1 MRQPMERTRA
11 PAWALETRLVH
22 EGVMRSSH
30 GETSEALFLTQ
41 GFVYES
47 AESAE
52 RRFLNEEPGYSYSRY
67 SNPTVTMFEE
77 RIASLEGAEAARA
90 TATGMA
96 AVTAA
101 MMGQVQAGDHVVAA
115 RTLFGSCRWVV
126 EDLLPR
132 FGVGCTLVDGPDLDA
147 WRQAVR
153 PETKAFLL
161 ESPSNPTLEVIDI
174 RAVAD
179 IAHEEIGRASC

>member
-1 MRQPMERTRA
+1 MTNSSCA
-11 PAWALETRLVH
+11 AYHLETRLVH
-22 EGVMRSSH
+22 EGHQRTPF

-52 RRFLNEEPGYSYSRY
+52 RRFLNEEPGYSYSRF

-77 RIASLEGAEAARA
+77 RMASLEGAEAACA
-90 TATGMA
+90 TASGMA

-115 RTLFGSCRWVV
+115 RALFGSCRWVV
-126 EDLLPR
+126 EDLLPP
-132 FGVGCTLVDGPDLDA
+132 FGVGCTLVEGPDLGA
-147 WRQAVR
+147 WRRAVR
-153 PETKAFLL
+153 PQT
-161 ESPSNPTLEVIDI
+161 
-174 RAVAD
+174 
-179 IAHEEIGRASC
+179 

>member
-1 MRQPMERTRA
+1 MTSTRC
-11 PAWALETRLVH
+11 PDYHLETRLVH
-22 EGVMRSSH
+22 DGQQRTSF
-30 GETSEALFLTQ
+30 GETSEALFITQ
-41 GFVYES
+41 GFIYES

-52 RRFLNEEPGYSYSRY
+52 RRFLNEEPGYSYSRF
-67 SNPTVTMFEE
+67 SNPTIAMFEQ
-77 RIASLEGAEAARA
+77 RMASLEGAEAACA

-115 RTLFGSCRWVV
+115 RALFGSCRWVV

-132 FGVGCTLVDGPDLDA
+132 FGVGCTLVDGTDLDA